1 MTIEIINSEEF
12 DIDLKN
18 LLDKIDELRPDTD
31 LYSVLVE
38 EQILV

>member
-1 MTIEIINSEEF
+1 MTTETLNSEEF
-12 DIDLKN
+12 DIDLKK

-31 LYSVLVE
+31 LYSVLVD